1 METSNEKIQR
11 TEIDNI
17 REEWRMLWN
26 NHIDD
31 KVRAEGSANKT
42 YPLLFVEQGTI
53 IKATRD
59 YKALELKE
67 ILRLHKVQN
76 TEQVLGPHPS
86 VGGYKKFAKQ
96 VLNKQ
101 ARNRSLV
108 KELPNQKLQKNNQ
121 RKKCGRGWLHQ

>member
-1 METSNEKIQR
+1 VVTSNEKIQR

-17 REEWRMLWN
+17 KEEWKTLWK
-26 NHIDD
+26 NHIND

-42 YPLLFVEQGTI
+42 YSLLFVEQGTI

-67 ILRLHKVQN
+67 ILRLHKIQN
-76 TEQVLGPHPS
+76 IERALGPHPS
-86 VGGYKKFAKQ
+86 VGGYRKFAKQ

-101 ARNRSLV
+101 NRNRSLE
-108 KELPNQKLQKNNQ
+108 KDLLNQNLQKYTQ
-121 RKKCGRGWLHQ
+121 RKKCGRGWLHK